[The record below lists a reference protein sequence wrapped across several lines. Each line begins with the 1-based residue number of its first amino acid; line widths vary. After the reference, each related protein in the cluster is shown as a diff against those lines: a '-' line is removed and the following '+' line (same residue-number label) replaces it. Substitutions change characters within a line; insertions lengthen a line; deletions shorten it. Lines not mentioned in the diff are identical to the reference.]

1 VRTPRHRRR
10 SVVVALIALTWLRI
24 PWAEGE
30 ELPLPSSRRESVI
43 GELRYSLVRRGDS
56 LLDIARA
63 FDIGHDE
70 ILLANPRLN
79 RWVPKVGAAVTIPSL
94 YILPPGERRGVV
106 LNLAELRLYFFP
118 PGKEVV
124 HTFPV
129 SIGNYDWRTPQG
141 TTKIISK
148 QINPP
153 WYPPKSIR
161 EEHAEDGDEL
171 PLMIPGGDEENPLG
185 GFALKLGIPG
195 YLIHGTDQRRSFGIG
210 MRVSH
215 GCIRLYPE
223 DIEQLFSMV
232 AVGTPVRII
241 DKPVKSGLRDHQ
253 LFLEV
258 HQPLSEDR
266 DPSLHQLNVEEVME
280 GLRPYIRE
288 GLDIDTEIVK
298 IAVRRGD
305 GIPVAVSSNAVG
317 EEEFWSNPYF

>member
-1 VRTPRHRRR
+1 VTTPSTTRRNLIL
-10 SVVVALIALTWLRI
+10 VLIALTWLSVTSG
-24 PWAEGE
+24 EGE
-30 ELPLPSSRRESVI
+30 ELPLPPSRRESVV
-43 GELRYSLVRRGDS
+43 GEIRYSLVRRGDS

-79 RWVPKVGAAVTIPSL
+79 RWVPRVGAEVTIPSL
-94 YILPPGERRGVV
+94 YILPPGERRGIV

-118 PGKEVV
+118 TGKDVV
-124 HTFPV
+124 YTFPV

-141 TTKIISK
+141 ITKIVSK

-232 AVGTPVRII
+232 PVGTTVRII
-241 DKPVKSGLRDHQ
+241 DQPVKSGLRDNQ

-266 DPSLHQLNVEEVME
+266 DPSLRELRVEEVME
-280 GLRPYIRE
+280 DLRPYIRE
-288 GLDIDTEIVK
+288 GIDIDTGMVEMI
-298 IAVRRGD
+298 VRRGD
-305 GIPVAVSSNAVG
+305 GIPVAVSSNGVG
-317 EEEFWSNPYF
+317 EEEFWSDPYF